1 MDVGYAEDVGNL
13 EDRPMSQKSAQ
24 EMQQNIGALETR
36 MRVLEELVAS
46 LKSQLDE
53 VIGQLAVLSRL

>member
-1 MDVGYAEDVGNL
+1 MGYAEDVGNL